1 MDKLVLLVVL
11 PLLAAFLMPVLA
23 RSSQVLARLSGLLVL
38 LISITLVLN
47 VWGEV
52 DKQAISFAIGGYQPP
67 LGVVFYIDQLSLL
80 FALLIPVMVLIFW
93 PWNRPSSIQEYSLMM
108 LLTASASGLMLSGD
122 LFNIYVF
129 YELLAVASYGLVSV
143 QVRQGQHPVV
153 AWVASLRY
161 LLLGSVGSVMM
172 LLGIAIIYL
181 QTGTLNL
188 AQLSLLAPEALN
200 NITGLSAFVLIL
212 VGLGVKAELF
222 PVNTW
227 VPEVYAGVSTRLS
240 ALMAGLLS
248 KLAVIVIVRLLVLLF
263 PQPEALHLMTVLGML
278 GVISGELVAWRAKDM
293 TRMLA
298 FSSIGQLGLVFIA
311 FSLPGNIG
319 LLAGFAI
326 ALHHLVVKP
335 ALFMLAGGWSGRLE
349 KLSGMAQSSPYHV
362 ALFVLLAMSLL
373 GVPPLPGFWVKL
385 LLVMNLA
392 VQTDPVYHFA
402 LAFMLLATVLEA
414 AYLYR
419 VVMLFYKKENHTHAS
434 SQHSLFDWITAIA
447 LAAVLLIS
455 VVQLPSVERKLV
467 SMAYQSGNRL
477 LYIHTVFANI
487 GTPEARIDRM
497 SPTDQAKQ
505 PLVSEPSIKEK
516 AIKEDLVLGSAE
528 Q

>member
-23 RSSQVLARLSGLLVL
+23 RTSQVLARLSGLSVL
-38 LISITLVLN
+38 LISIVLVLS
-47 VWGEV
+47 VWGDV
-52 DKQAISFAIGGYQPP
+52 DKQAVSFAIGGYQPP
-67 LGVVFYIDQLSLL
+67 LGIVFYIDQLSLL
-80 FALLIPVMVLIFW
+80 FALLIPVMVLLFW
-93 PWNRPSSIQEYSLMM
+93 PWNRLCHIREYSLLM
-108 LLTASASGLMLSGD
+108 LLTASASGLVLSGD

-129 YELLAVASYGLVSV
+129 YELLAVASYGLVAV
-143 QVRQGQHPVV
+143 QVKQGQHPSV
-153 AWVASLRY
+153 ALAASLRY

-188 AQLSLLAPEALN
+188 AHLSLLAPDALN
-200 NITGLSAFVLIL
+200 NSIGLSAFALIL
-212 VGLGVKAELF
+212 IGLGVKAELF
-222 PVNTW
+222 PVNSW
-227 VPEVYAGVSTRLS
+227 VPEVYGAVSTRLS

-263 PQPEALHLMTVLGML
+263 PQPEALHLMTILGML

-335 ALFMLAGGWSGRLE
+335 ALFMLAEGWSGSLE
-349 KLSGMAQSSPYHV
+349 KLSGVAKSSPYSA

-373 GVPPLPGFWVKL
+373 GIPPLPGFWAKL
-385 LLVMNLA
+385 LLVTNLA
-392 VQTDPVYHFA
+392 AQVEPIYSIA
-402 LAFMLLATVLEA
+402 LVFILLATVLEA
-414 AYLYR
+414 TYLYR
-419 VVMLFYKKENHTHAS
+419 VVLLLYKKDTSSKPSFVRSHTR
-434 SQHSLFDWITAIA
+434 FDWLTAMG
-447 LAAVLLIS
+447 LACVLLIS
-455 VVQLPSVERKLV
+455 VVQLPAVEKKLV
-467 SMAYQSGNRL
+467 AMAYQSGNRF
-477 LYIHTVFANI
+477 LYIHTVFVRADSNI
-487 GTPEARIDRM
+487 PVHAQQELTPKMPPI
-497 SPTDQAKQ
+497 P
-505 PLVSEPSIKEK
+505 
-516 AIKEDLVLGSAE
+516 AIGSDS
-528 Q
+528 